1 MVDSLTK
8 ANKKRVSLQAF
19 ISINVFIKQ
28 GVTMS
33 KSWKCPKCDCTDY
46 DTDTIATTGSGWSK
60 VFDMQNRKF
69 TAVICSNCTYT
80 EFYRGKAS
88 TLGNVF
94 DLFTN

>member
-1 MVDSLTK
+1 
-8 ANKKRVSLQAF
+8 
-19 ISINVFIKQ
+19 
-28 GVTMS
+28 MS
-33 KSWKCPKCDCTDY
+33 KNWKCPKCNCTDY